1 MNRATM
7 LLARVRPR
15 SAGTGAR
22 IGLLFWLAVLL
33 LTCIAMASMAV
44 GLSNRQSQWARGKNL
59 QDDSAVSKLNTGT
72 PEATAPTAELPPA
85 EPEGNEP
92 APSDGKPALVPT
104 PAVEL
109 PQIVD
114 ARPALREV
122 PAEPPFVGLMPL
134 AIDVPREATP
144 EEPVAAP
151 EVTETVSEPAI
162 DVYRRAP
169 TSGETP
175 MIRTW
180 NTLALAALLAAAPP
194 VLAGGEKEKD
204 TDAKAILKAVEE
216 LRKNVDALSKKIDA
230 APTAAN
236 HKQVVG
242 DIKKL
247 GETVEKAND
256 ELKTRIAAMETEH
269 LKQKLELQGLKLKL
283 ESLGV
288 APSDKAAMDEI
299 RSRLSAIERSLG
311 TLSTDGSIRK
321 AFSPP
326 ANGSLARVML
336 VNLYT
341 EDMLFVIND
350 RNFRVEPNRTMQIN
364 DVPPGA
370 LTYQVISPTWGSRAL
385 RTTSIQPNDTLTL
398 TAR

>member
-1 MNRATM
+1 
-7 LLARVRPR
+7 
-15 SAGTGAR
+15 
-22 IGLLFWLAVLL
+22 
-33 LTCIAMASMAV
+33 
-44 GLSNRQSQWARGKNL
+44 
-59 QDDSAVSKLNTGT
+59 
-72 PEATAPTAELPPA
+72 
-85 EPEGNEP
+85 
-92 APSDGKPALVPT
+92 
-104 PAVEL
+104 
-109 PQIVD
+109 
-114 ARPALREV
+114 
-122 PAEPPFVGLMPL
+122 
-134 AIDVPREATP
+134 
-144 EEPVAAP
+144 
-151 EVTETVSEPAI
+151 
-162 DVYRRAP
+162 
-169 TSGETP
+169 

>member
-1 MNRATM
+1 
-7 LLARVRPR
+7 
-15 SAGTGAR
+15 
-22 IGLLFWLAVLL
+22 
-33 LTCIAMASMAV
+33 
-44 GLSNRQSQWARGKNL
+44 L